1 MRLRLRFSPEDSRV
15 ASFGLVLAAAAAVAA
30 PQRVGTQHDAL
41 AVAGEHQ
48 RVGTARAQPRA
59 RGGSATPTPMPGTVG
74 GCAGSASRRSC
85 PRPAH
90 CPRSGR
96 ARPAAVISTR
106 RIVTAVLARSTTRP
120 GRPSGRLFTR
130 WAVTARQPTNS
141 RVLSLRGL
149 PNLVGLELVYAI
161 GCRADDQV
169 SVVTG
174 GMRPWVDQL
183 RGCGVGSVTAF
194 DLATLDGVGDAHHV
208 RFARF
213 SVDRVRL
220 AYADV
225 EQERHRDV
233 WDLRLF
239 GQPGRRRLDFTAI
252 RQPWLREATKA
263 WTAAT
268 AGRVGEQTLRHRVGS
283 VAVLSAVLAAGARGG
298 SARWPVCA
306 WTA

>member
-1 MRLRLRFSPEDSRV
+1 
-15 ASFGLVLAAAAAVAA
+15 
-30 PQRVGTQHDAL
+30 
-41 AVAGEHQ
+41 
-48 RVGTARAQPRA
+48 
-59 RGGSATPTPMPGTVG
+59 
-74 GCAGSASRRSC
+74 
-85 PRPAH
+85 
-90 CPRSGR
+90 
-96 ARPAAVISTR
+96 
-106 RIVTAVLARSTTRP
+106 
-120 GRPSGRLFTR
+120 
-130 WAVTARQPTNS
+130 
-141 RVLSLRGL
+141 
-149 PNLVGLELVYAI
+149 
-161 GCRADDQV
+161 
-169 SVVTG
+169 
-174 GMRPWVDQL
+174 MRPWVDQL

-298 SARWPVCA
+298 ADPTVLTRADAERFLARIQDPGFPQSGRPFGARARVAAVQECALMLREARQLGLLPTLGATFAFRSGDARRKMARWSARARGGRCPRTSSTSSTPSLTCSPPCRDASARPAGPPWARSVSRPA
-306 WTA
+306 R